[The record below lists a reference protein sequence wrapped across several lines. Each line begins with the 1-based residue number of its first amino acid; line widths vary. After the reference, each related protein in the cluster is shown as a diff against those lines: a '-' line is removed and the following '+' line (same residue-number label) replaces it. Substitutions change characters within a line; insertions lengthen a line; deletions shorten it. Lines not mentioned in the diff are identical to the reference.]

1 MDQIATYNLTR
12 GRRDENSR
20 CIFHFRDTQE
30 LYFVRDTMFA
40 NGVIPNAF
48 HVPSTLR
55 PLAVPGENLI
65 PIRRVYIVHKLG
77 SKKSEYGEDTRFF
90 HVN

>member
-48 HVPSTLR
+48 HVPSTLQ
-55 PLAVPGENLI
+55 PQHAGANNLI
-65 PIRRVYIVHKLG
+65 PIGRVYIVHKLG

>member
-48 HVPSTLR
+48 HVPSTLQ
-55 PLAVPGENLI
+55 PLVPGENLI
-65 PIRRVYIVHKLG
+65 PIGRVYVVHKVG
-77 SKKSEYGEDTRFF
+77 SRKSDYGEDTAFF
-90 HVN
+90 FVQ